1 MIYIKLGNKKIALE
15 MVQAH
20 NIPLDDDLAEQLSPE
35 SGSTNNEE
43 RLAIL
48 MILGKIAK
56 KQQNFSLAA
65 KKFTQAGAKLK
76 AIKALI
82 KVGNLD
88 KVTTFAQTARDTDC

>member
-1 MIYIKLGNKKIALE
+1 
-15 MVQAH
+15 VQAH
-20 NIPLDDDLAEQLSPE
+20 NVPMDDDLADQLSHE
-35 SGSTNNEE
+35 IGSTNNEE

-48 MILGKIAK
+48 MVLAKIAK
-56 KQQNFSLAA
+56 KQQNYSLAA
-65 KKFTQAGAKLK
+65 KKYTQAGAKLK